1 MIEGRTVNIG
11 GTDYTVPP
19 FPMKLIRL
27 HPEWIRSVRSI
38 EDIPTAEQTE
48 AIVGIIHSAIA
59 RNYPD
64 VSMEALEDALDIR
77 TALEALAA
85 VMDVSGMQRV
95 KPGDKSGEA
104 EPVS

>member
-1 MIEGRTVNIG
+1 MNNEDISGC
-11 GTDYTVPP
+11 
-19 FPMKLIRL
+19 KRL
-27 HPEWIRSVRSI
+27 MGDVQKKCRQDLRHPEWIRSVRSI